1 MTRPASTTEPLFQ
14 QIAQT
19 LRQRL
24 RDGSYPVGIPLP
36 GEREL
41 TREFGVARSTV
52 RAALARLQ
60 EEGCI
65 TRLPGQGTLPVA
77 EPSTGEHSKIRN
89 GLLENILRFGQ
100 RTRTTLVSTQYMAAP
115 DAVAQALQ
123 LPAGSRVMRV
133 VRVRKSHRTPL
144 LCTEAY
150 LPAAVA
156 EGIAPQMLHDMP
168 LLEAIEQAGHAFAQG
183 EQELM
188 AVVAPAEVAELLR
201 IAPGAALLR
210 VNRVVADAQGRPLQ
224 YLIGHYAPEHYH
236 YRMRLSRTGGSTT
249 VWITH

>member
-1 MTRPASTTEPLFQ
+1 MQHPAPTPEPLFQ

-24 RDGSYPVGIPLP
+24 RDGTYPVGIPLP

-60 EEGCI
+60 EAGCI

-100 RTRTTLVSTQYMAAP
+100 RTRTTLVSAQYVAAP
-115 DAVAQALQ
+115 DSAAQALQ
-123 LPAGSRVMRV
+123 IPAGSRVMRM
-133 VRVRKSHRTPL
+133 VRVRKSHHRPL
-144 LCTEAY
+144 LCTEVY
-150 LPAAVA
+150 LPPAVA
-156 EGIAPQMLHDMP
+156 AGIAPQLLHDMP
-168 LLEAIEQAGHAFAQG
+168 LLQAIEQAGHVYAQG
-183 EQELM
+183 EQELS
-188 AVVAPAEVAELLR
+188 AVTATPEVAELLQ

-210 VNRVVADAQGRPLQ
+210 VNRVVSDAQGRPLQ
-224 YLIGHYAPEHYH
+224 YLIGHYAPEHYQ
-236 YRMRLSRTGGSTT
+236 YRMRLSRTGGATM
-249 VWITH
+249 VWITD